1 MNEEIVKVIS
11 DQCIRPAVQQ
21 PGALVPDHLPRQEG
35 DGVRR
40 AGVVK
45 DVQLP
50 LPANRLSDVQDSRD
64 NMGCEPESIAWKN
77 DTL

>member
-35 DGVRR
+35 DGMRR
-40 AGVVK
+40 ARVVK

-50 LPANRLSDVQDSRD
+50 LPANRLSNVQDGRD
-64 NMGCEPESIAWKN
+64 NMGCEPEKIA
-77 DTL
+77 

>member
-11 DQCIRPAVQQ
+11 EQWIRPAVQQ

-50 LPANRLSDVQDSRD
+50 LPANRLTDVQDGRD
-64 NMGCEPESIAWKN
+64 HMGREPESIGWKN
-77 DTL
+77 DIL